1 MRKVLFLL
9 AAFLLLF
16 TFAVFFNQGTNMQV
30 KITPDDK
37 SFMDDVKI
45 IHRKSG
51 VFKWSLNAQK
61 AVFVTGS
68 NISLEGVQM
77 YSPDKGLKLVS
88 DKGFYDMDSK
98 NFKISGNIK
107 AAGENYDIVASALV
121 WDSAKNELV
130 SDDKVQII
138 GKKFHVE
145 GDMFEAKD
153 DKAKLNRNVRAVF
166 NGK

>member
-9 AAFLLLF
+9 AAFLL
-16 TFAVFFNQGTNMQV
+16 FAVSVVFFNQNTNMQV

-37 SFMDDVKI
+37 SFMDNVRI
-45 IHRKSG
+45 AHRKSG

-68 NISLEGVQM
+68 NISLEGVEM
-77 YSPDKGLKLVS
+77 YSPEKGLKLVS
-88 DKGFYDMDSK
+88 DTGFYDMDNK
-98 NFKISGNIK
+98 NFKIAGNIK
-107 AAGENYDIVASALV
+107 AAGKNYDIIASALV

-130 SDDKVQII
+130 SDDKVKII
-138 GKKFHVE
+138 GKKFYVE
-145 GDMFEAKD
+145 GDMLEARD